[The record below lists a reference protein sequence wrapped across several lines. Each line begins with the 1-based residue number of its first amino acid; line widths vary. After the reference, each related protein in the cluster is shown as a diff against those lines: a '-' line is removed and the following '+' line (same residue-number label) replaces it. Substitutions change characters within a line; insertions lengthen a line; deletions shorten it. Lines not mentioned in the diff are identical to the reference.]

1 MSSTGT
7 VRSWG
12 ERLRAVAVRLAVT
25 GGLAATAWL
34 AVATTATADE
44 APARVDVLSPSVV
57 LEQGQRPADAATPAG
72 VLVEPATAN
81 AIANTTAHSGPAAR
95 LRAAKAVERSESTT
109 ATTAAAPAAVVRGEP
124 GANHSELRDL
134 IKDLLRLR
142 IASPAPEPGEDPSAG
157 LTRPLPEPELP
168 NLLPAGPERPAL
180 GNHSSGEVSAER
192 PKPLP
197 WPGGPV
203 TLPAADDPPAQA
215 PADEAGTSARHT
227 HHVSARPAPARAGL
241 SLGGS
246 GDAKKDGVPTL
257 PHEDTKPNPV
267 QTGTSPTS
275 GNGLAESGPQRGAA
289 GLPALLLPPPVLS
302 VTGVVYGDGVV
313 PVAGFLSR
321 PATSPD

>member
-1 MSSTGT
+1 M
-7 VRSWG
+7 
-12 ERLRAVAVRLAVT
+12 
-25 GGLAATAWL
+25 
-34 AVATTATADE
+34 ATTATADE

-72 VLVEPATAN
+72 VLVEPTATATSHP
-81 AIANTTAHSGPAAR
+81 ATSHSGSAAR
-95 LRAAKAVERSESTT
+95 LRAAKAVERSESP
-109 ATTAAAPAAVVRGEP
+109 APAAAVRSEP
-124 GANHSELRDL
+124 AADHSELREA
-134 IKDLLRLR
+134 IRDLLRLR
-142 IASPAPEPGEDPSAG
+142 LTPPAPEPGEDPSAG
-157 LTRPLPEPELP
+157 LTRPLPEPDPELP
-168 NLLPAGPERPAL
+168 NLLPAGPERPPL

-197 WPGGPV
+197 WPAPV
-203 TLPAADDPPAQA
+203 TLPAPDEPPAQA
-215 PADEAGTSARHT
+215 PADEASTPVRHA
-227 HHVSARPAPARAGL
+227 HHASARPASARSSL
-241 SLGGS
+241 SLGGA

-275 GNGLAESGPQRGAA
+275 GNGLSEGGPQRGSA
-289 GLPALLLPPPVLS
+289 GLPALLPPTPVLS

>member
-1 MSSTGT
+1 MTVSSTGT

-34 AVATTATADE
+34 AVATAASADE

-57 LEQGQRPADAATPAG
+57 LEQGQRPADAATQAG
-72 VLVEPATAN
+72 ALVDRLATSN
-81 AIANTTAHSGPAAR
+81 AAR
-95 LRAAKAVERSESTT
+95 LRAAKAPAVTDR
-109 ATTAAAPAAVVRGEP
+109 PAAVVRT
-124 GANHSELRDL
+124 GAGAQHTELREL

-142 IASPAPEPGEDPSAG
+142 LTPSAPAPGEDPDAG
-157 LTRPLPEPELP
+157 LTRPMPEPDPESP
-168 NLLPAGPERPAL
+168 NLLPAGPERPPL

-197 WPGGPV
+197 WPEPDPV
-203 TLPAADDPPAQA
+203 TLPAPDVPPAQLPAEETAAIRHGSHHPSVRQA
-215 PADEAGTSARHT
+215 PSRSA
-227 HHVSARPAPARAGL
+227 L
-241 SLGGS
+241 SLGGAN
-246 GDAKKDGVPTL
+246 DAKKDGVPTL
-257 PHEDTKPNPV
+257 PREDSKPSPV
-267 QTGTSPTS
+267 QTGTSPA
-275 GNGLAESGPQRGAA
+275 GNGLAESGPNRTAA
-289 GLPALLLPPPVLS
+289 GLPALLPPPPVLS